1 MRKHIFELFASAEG
15 GDGVFPEQRELLGGH
30 GFLDVF
36 PGDPLP
42 GAAFHRFGHII
53 SGESLPSRRIA

>member
-1 MRKHIFELFASAEG
+1 VL
-15 GDGVFPEQRELLGGH
+15 PEQRELLGGH